1 MEISYKTSFLVFF
14 ICQAI
19 FTSGVDIGRISSL
32 SHILTK
38 MCAHFTLYQDTNSL
52 YANTFS
58 LQSFFFYLT
67 GDVKLLKKTCI
78 VWLLPFHYY
87 FLLIHDL
94 LIHSTAF
101 CSFHVRKLINV
112 FLLQIRLFRYP
123 SPIHRHTQLT
133 TPSRFIIDRSGTLI
147 KQRACALPI
156 LDRPR
161 VARSDTCMP
170 RGR

>member
-1 MEISYKTSFLVFF
+1 MCTFHIVSRHKF
-14 ICQAI
+14 IVCQYIFSAI
-19 FTSGVDIGRISSL
+19 I
-32 SHILTK
+32 
-38 MCAHFTLYQDTNSL
+38 
-52 YANTFS
+52 
-58 LQSFFFYLT
+58 FFYLT